1 MSEMK
6 NKLDKIN
13 NRLDIIKEKI
23 SEFKDVAIE
32 INQKETQRVNE
43 NKKKRNRASE
53 AMLPSTYLLEQ
64 EFHYRG

>member
-6 NKLDKIN
+6 NKLDNIN

-43 NKKKRNRASE
+43 NKKTGTGHQR
-53 AMLPSTYLLEQ
+53 LCYHQ
-64 EFHYRG
+64 CIF